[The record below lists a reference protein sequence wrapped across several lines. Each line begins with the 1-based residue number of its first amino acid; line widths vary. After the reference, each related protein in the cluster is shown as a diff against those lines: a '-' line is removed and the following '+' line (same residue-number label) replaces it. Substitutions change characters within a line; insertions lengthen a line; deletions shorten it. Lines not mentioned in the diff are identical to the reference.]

1 MPAAALL
8 GFSSATPVAIALSI
22 ASRSEDIA
30 EDAALLKLLR
40 AIFSARARSAD
51 MSAYEP
57 PFGFP
62 AARAFAPASLAVAT
76 ETPRSPALCLSP
88 SCGFFGD
95 GTLIATAL
103 ALVRLKYPTGPD
115 RSKSSSNTAV
125 SLVLYSLFG
134 PLPLTWPS
142 VMMLYSFCLA
152 CRMSSST
159 SCVTKSSSLASLFTS
174 DAKMGVSWLLLVSRS
189 SRPLANAAAVIC
201 TRPSSEE

>member
-1 MPAAALL
+1 
-8 GFSSATPVAIALSI
+8 
-22 ASRSEDIA
+22 
-30 EDAALLKLLR
+30 
-40 AIFSARARSAD
+40 

-62 AARAFAPASLAVAT
+62 AARAFAFAPASRATVA
-76 ETPRSPALCLSP
+76 SP
-88 SCGFFGD
+88 SPPAPASPFGGFFGD
-95 GTLIATAL
+95 GTLIALAL

-134 PLPLTWPS
+134 PRPLTWPS